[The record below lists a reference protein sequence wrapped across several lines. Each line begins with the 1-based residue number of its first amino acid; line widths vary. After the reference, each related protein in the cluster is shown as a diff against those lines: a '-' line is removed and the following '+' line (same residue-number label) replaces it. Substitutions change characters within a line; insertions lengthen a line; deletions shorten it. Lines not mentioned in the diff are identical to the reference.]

1 MVCIQPSVNETCTN
15 EEAEDERTS
24 RGEEA
29 GTTRRKFITY
39 MFCQIWTFGVDV
51 VPEIEEA
58 TNHRGKDGGGRAEP
72 QTVSQYKTATADI
85 FCLSITAGAT
95 GGSGGEYLRRK
106 FK

>member
-58 TNHRGKDGGGRAEP
+58 TNHRGKDGGGEG
-72 QTVSQYKTATADI
+72 
-85 FCLSITAGAT
+85 GAT
-95 GGSGGEYLRRK
+95 DCLPI
-106 FK
+106 